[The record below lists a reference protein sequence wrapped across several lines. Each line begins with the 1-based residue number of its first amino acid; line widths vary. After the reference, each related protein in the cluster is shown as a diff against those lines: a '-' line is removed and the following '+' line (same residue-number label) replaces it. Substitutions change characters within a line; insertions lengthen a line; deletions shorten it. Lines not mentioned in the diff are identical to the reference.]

1 MDRFSAKF
9 GGEEHKGDKEN
20 GEEFE
25 NAYLQKSA
33 KPDDFELLFGGN
45 NEDDF
50 MIGIK
55 FTR

>member
-1 MDRFSAKF
+1 MDRFSDKF
-9 GGEEHKGDKEN
+9 GGEEHKGNKDDQEAEN
-20 GEEFE
+20 G
-25 NAYLQKSA
+25 YPQKSS